1 MSAVTTARAG
11 QLVRRGLL
19 ASKTAQV
26 RISKAIAYV
35 ILTLGGALMMM
46 PFVWLISASLKEPQ
60 YIYVFPPQWIPNPVR
75 WQNYTE
81 VLFKLPFL
89 LYTRNTLT
97 ILIPAMLGQ
106 VLTSTMAG
114 YAFARLR
121 WPLRDHIFSVLLAT
135 MMLPWAVTLIPI
147 YVFFKEL
154 RWIGTYLPLIVPFW
168 FGGGAFNIFLL
179 RQFFLTIPMELEDAA
194 RVDGASAFTIF
205 TRIMVPLA
213 RPAITVVA
221 IFSFLHH
228 WRDFLGPLIYLN
240 KANMRTIALGINAL
254 QGLEWGRDTTHLV
267 MAASVLMILPVLVL
281 FFAAQR
287 VFVQGIA
294 LTGIKG

>member
-1 MSAVTTARAG
+1 
-11 QLVRRGLL
+11 
-19 ASKTAQV
+19 
-26 RISKAIAYV
+26 
-35 ILTLGGALMMM
+35 
-46 PFVWLISASLKEPQ
+46 
-60 YIYVFPPQWIPNPVR
+60 
-75 WQNYTE
+75 
-81 VLFKLPFL
+81 
-89 LYTRNTLT
+89 
-97 ILIPAMLGQ
+97 MLGQ